1 MTNKTLL
8 LKKILFAAGIV
19 LLMAEG
25 AQAQLVYS
33 TDFSADEYSQTS
45 GAVVFDN
52 GATPAGNGF
61 AGNATQWFGSNNG
74 VGIDEGD
81 LTLGNGTQNRF
92 RGSGVWLDTTGW
104 AAGTVTVEV
113 NVANFVAAADTNLIF
128 QAYAAT
134 GVDATN
140 TVSLDLHGGVDTGA
154 LPMATGTATISTLG
168 AEQMIT
174 ADGTD
179 VAFTFTY
186 NGTDDFVAL
195 TFVQL
200 NVAGGTEFGSVDL
213 DDLSVTIS
221 EAPNVLLGDVDLSG
235 TVDFLDIAPFI
246 AVLSS
251 NDFQAE
257 AECDESGTVDF
268 LDISPFITILSGP

>member
-257 AECDESGTVDF
+257 ADCDESGTVDF